1 MNSPAP
7 IPGRNVFRRLLASMV
22 AFGLMIGIFFPFI
35 EHALF
40 QGSHGLSWS
49 FFLLCMA
56 AGCAVGLVNY
66 LLFHLVISR
75 ELSSMIQ
82 GMQCINAR
90 VNQAL
95 RSGDPS
101 PFQCVINVSTEDQLG
116 EAARAFNTMGDAIEE
131 LFQEEQRLRRIMAT
145 LANETDP
152 VAVARHIVEN
162 LPHHLAGELVLLY
175 LRQRQDFVLQAA
187 TGDRLAAPESIEV
200 DPARLQA
207 MLESGRSCRHSGV
220 TSDALLLIPLRY
232 DRAVIA
238 LLAVAAP
245 TPSSPDERLRGW
257 ETYAGLVTP
266 YLHNA
271 LLHQQLQE
279 QASIDPL
286 TRAFNRRFGMRRL
299 QEEFHKAQ
307 RHQGQLSLIMLDLDH
322 FKRIN
327 DLHGH
332 QAGDMV
338 LSVMT
343 MAITDNLR
351 QEDIFCRYG
360 GEEFLVLLPGSNLAA
375 ATRGAE
381 RLRRLVGRL
390 ELPLAQETQL
400 TLSLGVATWPLIS
413 TSDPQELLRA
423 ADQALYHAKHI
434 GRNRVAVHDGQEV
447 RGARPEEMEKY
458 EG

>member
-1 MNSPAP
+1 MAQFASTPKP
-7 IPGRNVFRRLLASMV
+7 NVFRRLLASMV
-22 AFGLMIGIFFPFI
+22 AFGLVIGIFFPFI

-40 QGSHGLSWS
+40 KGSHGLSWS

-56 AGCAVGLVNY
+56 AGCAVGLFNY

-75 ELSSMIQ
+75 ELASMIQ
-82 GMQCINAR
+82 GMQCINTR

-101 PFQCVINVSTEDQLG
+101 PFHCVINVSTEDQLG
-116 EAARAFNTMGDAIEE
+116 EAASAFNTMGDAIEE

-145 LANETDP
+145 LAYETET
-152 VAVARHIVEN
+152 VAVARHIVQN
-162 LPHHLAGELVLLY
+162 LPQLQAEERVLLY
-175 LRQRQDFVLQAA
+175 LHKQQDFVLLAP
-187 TGDRLAAPESIEV
+187 TDERYLVPERLELDMDRL
-200 DPARLQA
+200 RG
-207 MLESGRSCRHSGV
+207 MLESGRSSYYPMD
-220 TSDALLLIPLRY
+220 DAQGLLLIPIRY
-232 DRAVIA
+232 DRSLIA
-238 LLAVAAP
+238 LLAVSASAAAG
-245 TPSSPDERLRGW
+245 PDDRQRGW

-266 YLHNA
+266 YLNNA

-299 QEEFHKAQ
+299 QEEFNKAQ
-307 RHQGQLSLIMLDLDH
+307 RQQGHLSLIMLDLDH

-338 LSVMT
+338 LNVMT
-343 MAITDNLR
+343 MAVADNLR
-351 QEDIFCRYG
+351 QEDVFCRYG
-360 GEEFLVLLPGSNLAA
+360 GEEFMVVLPGTNQPAA
-375 ATRGAE
+375 IRGAE

-400 TLSLGVATWPLIS
+400 TLSLGVATWPLIAAN
-413 TSDPQELLRA
+413 DAQELLRA
-423 ADQALYHAKHI
+423 ADQALYHAKHL
-434 GRNRVAVHDGQEV
+434 GRNLVALHDGQEI
-447 RGARPEEMEKY
+447 RTARPEEVS
-458 EG
+458 